1 MNARRRRLQFHCLA
15 PTARSRANKARELL
29 RRHGEWRVFDPYQ
42 TVNHGASTVVYCSVD
57 RDPKTMRRIKA
68 ETIYCLLGV
77 LREALPGSADGL
89 RPNKAGIS
97 ISLGGHRLVRIIVT
111 ERDPPPPPL
120 SSGFTSGVLLQAW
133 AGKPS
138 IPPLLGPRAALAL
151 TKRTGGGGGVAVAP
165 RQLGPP
171 LLLVATSSGTLG
183 PFSSATEAIQTRGR
197 LCPCS
202 DQGPGPIVV
211 AIQDAS
217 NSFYMF
223 PPRVGGASTA
233 DWRSA
238 GGLAITFI

>member
-151 TKRTGGGGGVAVAP
+151 TKRTGGGGG
-165 RQLGPP
+165 G
-171 LLLVATSSGTLG
+171 
-183 PFSSATEAIQTRGR
+183 
-197 LCPCS
+197 
-202 DQGPGPIVV
+202 
-211 AIQDAS
+211 
-217 NSFYMF
+217 
-223 PPRVGGASTA
+223 
-233 DWRSA
+233 
-238 GGLAITFI
+238 